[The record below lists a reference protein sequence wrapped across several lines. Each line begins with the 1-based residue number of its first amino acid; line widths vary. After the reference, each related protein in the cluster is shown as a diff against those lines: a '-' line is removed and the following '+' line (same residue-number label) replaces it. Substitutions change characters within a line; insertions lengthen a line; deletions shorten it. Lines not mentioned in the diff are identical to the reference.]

1 MIDIPLVKMNKME
14 IKLKDIVIAL
24 IVIAIFITLFTGTA
38 NALGIS
44 NVNFG
49 DVEQGKTYNQIALI
63 VTSPAGFDN
72 HFIMEKSGE
81 LADWITITPLEF
93 DLKAGDDKNV
103 TVTLTVPEDARLGSY
118 KGYIK
123 AVGQYSVPAPG
134 ETSGGAGVGYKIAAQ
149 SKIYA
154 TVIKPG
160 AVEAVTILNVDAPE
174 RVDPGSVA
182 KFDVSVKNT
191 GNVPATASPTLTV
204 SKGAEPVAAI
214 PGVPIELSVD
224 EEKTVKLYWEA
235 QEKGLGL
242 YTAVVS
248 VTCGETTTT
257 YDPVSIEVGKS
268 AIPSVPAFAVVA
280 AILAAVLLIWLKRR
294 LRRKR

>member
-1 MIDIPLVKMNKME
+1 MIDIPIVKMNKMKR
-14 IKLKDIVIAL
+14 KLKDIVIAL
-24 IVIAIFITLFTGTA
+24 IVIAIFITTFSGTA
-38 NALGIS
+38 SALGIS

-49 DVEQGKTYNQIALI
+49 DVEQGKTYIQIAFI

-81 LADWITITPLEF
+81 LADWITISPLEF

-123 AVGQYSVPAPG
+123 AVGQSTAPAPG
-134 ETSGGAGVGYKIAAQ
+134 ETSGGAGVGYKIATQ

-154 TVIKPG
+154 NVVKPG

-174 RVDPGSVA
+174 RVKPGSVA
-182 KFDVSVKNT
+182 KIEIQIKNT

-204 SKGAEPVAAI
+204 NKGAEIVATI
-214 PGVPIELSVD
+214 PGVPLELSVD

-235 QEKGLGL
+235 QEKGL
-242 YTAVVS
+242 YTAVVA
-248 VTCGETTTT
+248 VTCGETATTS
-257 YDPVSIEVGKS
+257 DPVSIEVGKS
-268 AIPSVPAFAVVA
+268 AIPALPAFAVVA
-280 AILAAVLLIWLKRR
+280 AILVAVLLIRLKRR

>member
-1 MIDIPLVKMNKME
+1 MIDISIVKMKKME
-14 IKLKDIVIAL
+14 RKLKNIVIAL
-24 IVIAIFITLFTGTA
+24 IVITISITTFTGTA
-38 NALGIS
+38 SALGIL

-49 DVEQGKTYNQIALI
+49 DIEQGKTYNQIAFI
-63 VTSPAGFDN
+63 VTSPTGFDN

-81 LADWITITPLEF
+81 LADLITISPLEF

-118 KGYIK
+118 MGYIK

-154 TVIKPG
+154 NVVKPG
-160 AVEAVTILNVDAPE
+160 AVEAVTIFSVKAPK
-174 RVDPGSVA
+174 RVNPGSVA
-182 KFDVSVKNT
+182 KFDVSIKNT
-191 GNVPATASPTLTV
+191 GNVPATASPTLTI
-204 SKGAEPVAAI
+204 SKAAEPVATI

-235 QEKGLGL
+235 QEKGL
-242 YTAVVS
+242 YTAVVA

-257 YDPVSIEVGKS
+257 SDPVNIEVGKS
-268 AIPSVPAFAVVA
+268 SIPAVPAFAVVA
-280 AILAAVLLIWLKRR
+280 AILAAVLLLRLKRGQ
-294 LRRKR
+294 RRKR